1 MLAFLFERLNM
12 SNRDCAAQKHLGA
25 LLAQLQMQ
33 VGSAIAADRADGEL
47 NVSTPAHPVDLQ
59 SVSSS
64 GVHDGF
70 AVLAQM
76 DNGSGAQGQNLEGQ
90 ETRAVPIADS
100 DIEATPELEAEHEPE
115 EEQVET
121 PPKPKIMPLQQ
132 VAEVDKKKEEPPEDR
147 LTSILKN
154 LEKLREAIS
163 FPRTGTFRAY
173 DGIHSLPP
181 DLMDGELEYIRYLET
196 KYGDV
201 DKAMAIIGC
210 RGQAP
215 GAFHAVYRTGDF
227 VRDGW
232 CSHR

>member
-1 MLAFLFERLNM
+1 M
-12 SNRDCAAQKHLGA
+12 SNRDRAAQKQFGA
-25 LLAQLQMQ
+25 LLALLLML
-33 VGSAIAADRADGEL
+33 VGSAIAADRAGGAL
-47 NVSTPAHPVDLQ
+47 KVSTPAQPIDLQ

-70 AVLAQM
+70 AVFAQM
-76 DNGSGAQGQNLEGQ
+76 DDGSGAPGQNLEGQ
-90 ETRAVPIADS
+90 ETRAVPRVGS
-100 DIEATPELEAEHEPE
+100 DIEATPEPDAG
-115 EEQVET
+115 
-121 PPKPKIMPLQQ
+121 PKPKMMPLRQ
-132 VAEVDKKKEEPPEDR
+132 VAEAGKKKVEPPEDR

-163 FPRTGTFRAY
+163 FPRTGTFRAN
-173 DGIHSLPP
+173 DGIYSLPP
-181 DLMDGELEYIRYLET
+181 DLMDGEMEYIRYLET

-210 RGQAP
+210 KGQAP
-215 GAFHAVYRTGDF
+215 GAFYAVYRTGDF